1 MSAGSPKHSTNSP
14 KPSSCRRVTSVFAA
28 WILLLRRPVAVLA
41 ALTPTRTGASS
52 VAFLSWFGPL
62 GVGSIY
68 YATYVQRFDLPQ
80 ENRFFAVVSL
90 VVVVSMIVH
99 TLTATTGMRWYA
111 RRTGSEVPDGES
123 STLPGPLP

>member
-1 MSAGSPKHSTNSP
+1 
-14 KPSSCRRVTSVFAA
+14 VTSVFAA

-111 RRTGSEVPDGES
+111 PDG
-123 STLPGPLP
+123 LGGPGRGELHPPRAAAVTPGVGRGGSVSRHRPDL